1 MEIEL
6 QKVEE
11 GLSIQNFQHRMKMS
25 TIKGQ
30 IVSEI
35 GEGAML
41 VITYRRF

>member
-6 QKVEE
+6 QKVEK
-11 GLSIQNFQHRMKMS
+11 GLSIQNLQDRMKMS
-25 TIKGQ
+25 NIKGR
-30 IVSEI
+30 IISEI